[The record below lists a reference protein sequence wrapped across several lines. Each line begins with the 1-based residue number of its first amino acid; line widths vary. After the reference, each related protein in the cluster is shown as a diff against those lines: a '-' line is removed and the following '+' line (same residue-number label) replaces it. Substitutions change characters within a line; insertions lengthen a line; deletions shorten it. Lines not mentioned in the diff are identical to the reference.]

1 MDDAEEDNTE
11 VDQNDCY
18 QEQGLE
24 PALSSS
30 PTFITHNNVHIL
42 NDHYTYQHCH
52 YRHNIFNNIAIDQS
66 IPSWSST
73 WSDHSD
79 IHFSEEL
86 DKDENNMP
94 FLLLEERDRVVYDF
108 LPFIAPVG
116 QHQQR

>member
-1 MDDAEEDNTE
+1 MDDAEDDAE

-52 YRHNIFNNIAIDQS
+52 YRHNIFNNIV
-66 IPSWSST
+66 
-73 WSDHSD
+73 
-79 IHFSEEL
+79 FSLRTLTEYYMQL
-86 DKDENNMP
+86 
-94 FLLLEERDRVVYDF
+94 
-108 LPFIAPVG
+108 A
-116 QHQQR
+116 